1 MNKTMTDIKENKNI
15 PVYGEA
21 EDILAAHG
29 VRPTVN
35 RILVVRALQQAS
47 APMSLT
53 QLEERLE
60 SLDKSSI
67 FRALMVLREAHVAHD
82 VEDGRGVTL
91 YELCGGHD
99 SCSPADMH
107 VHFYCERCGKVEC
120 FPTVAAPAVDV
131 PSGYELRTVNYMLK
145 GLCPDCVRRKK
156 Y

>member
-29 VRPTVN
+29 VRPTAN

-67 FRALMVLREAHVAHD
+67 FRALMVLR
-82 VEDGRGVTL
+82 GPRRGGWTGCDAL
-91 YELCGGHD
+91 
-99 SCSPADMH
+99 
-107 VHFYCERCGKVEC
+107 
-120 FPTVAAPAVDV
+120 
-131 PSGYELRTVNYMLK
+131 
-145 GLCPDCVRRKK
+145 
-156 Y
+156 